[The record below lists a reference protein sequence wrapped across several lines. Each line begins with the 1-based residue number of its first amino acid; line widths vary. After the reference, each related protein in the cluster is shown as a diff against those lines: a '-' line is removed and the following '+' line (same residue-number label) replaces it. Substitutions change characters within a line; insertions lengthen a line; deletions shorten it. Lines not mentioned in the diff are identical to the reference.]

1 MNHKLTKE
9 DWVDMFK
16 QIGLT
21 EDQMK
26 KWHHIFENRHPEGHK
41 AFLSWLGFLPKRSL
55 RSGTTVNSIRVA
67 AALAVAT
74 LLKK

>member
-1 MNHKLTKE
+1 MQHQLTKE

-26 KWHHIFENRHPEGHK
+26 KWHHNFEKSHPDGHN
-41 AFLSWLGFLPKRSL
+41 LSTQRNDQRRL
-55 RSGTTVNSIRVA
+55 RA
-67 AALAVAT
+67 CH
-74 LLKK
+74 

>member
-1 MNHKLTKE
+1 MQHQLTKE

-26 KWHHIFENRHPEGHK
+26 KWHYNFEKKHPEGHK
-41 AFLSWLGFLPKRSL
+41 AFLSWLGIPPEKIVEIRD
-55 RSGTTVNSIRVA
+55 NS
-67 AALAVAT
+67 
-74 LLKK
+74 K